1 MKKSIIM
8 LLLPISLIMGQ
19 EDMPELPGWG
29 VYVGYGLMS
38 ASGDSLPDDVTT
50 VGLPGFGVSKGLMVG
65 PLPMQAGIGL
75 HGRGYK
81 IESEGATG
89 EMTANYLDVWANVP
103 YPVGPAFLAL
113 GINVGTFLGG
123 KTKTEGAGFSLTTDL
138 EDDALGLDFGLNVG
152 LGMPIGDTGAQVG
165 VLYLL
170 GLAEPTDGLTFNGI
184 FFNAGYSF

>member
-1 MKKSIIM
+1 M

-38 ASGDSLPDDVTT
+38 ASGDSVSDDVTT

-75 HGRGYK
+75 HGRGFK
-81 IESEGATG
+81 EDMGGGATG
-89 EMTANYLDVWANVP
+89 EMTMNYLDLWANVP

-113 GINVGTFLGG
+113 GMNVGTFLGG
-123 KTKTEGAGFSLTTDL
+123 KTKVEAEGLSLESDL
-138 EDDALGLDFGLNVG
+138 EDDAFGLDFGLNVG

-170 GLAEPTDGLTFNGI
+170 GLAEPADGLTFNGL